1 MFASNQKG
9 IDYLTDSL
17 FLGGYEPL
25 ASRLRPE
32 NFEDVVGQS
41 ETIQV
46 LKRLKRPVSMILYG
60 PPGSGKTTIA
70 KILSKNWKLNYKHLS
85 AISVGVKEVK
95 ELIAE
100 SKKTGSILLFL
111 DEIHRF
117 STAQQDSLLEA
128 VESGQILLVAAT
140 TENPAFRIN
149 RPLLSRCQIYKLKP
163 LSEKELLQILDRAI
177 LQESGKLELDAE
189 SKKIILNA
197 SGGDAR
203 RLLGIIE
210 AILSIDPIAPWNK
223 ESIEAYLSSQV
234 FNYDRNKENHYD
246 FISAFIKSIRGSDPD
261 AALYYLACMLEGGE
275 DPIFIMRRLIILA
288 TEDIGNAS
296 VQALPL
302 AVSALAA
309 LEKIG
314 MPEGRIL
321 LGQVTSYLASCPK
334 SNSSYSAIENA
345 SNFVRKNGT
354 NVSIP
359 NHLRNA
365 PTFLH
370 KKEGASDG
378 YKYPHDV
385 EDHFVLE
392 NYFPNELAESPPQFY
407 FPSNQGMDKNLK
419 ERLKSLWEKT
429 GRKKYD

>member
-1 MFASNQKG
+1 LSGN
-9 IDYLTDSL
+9 L
-17 FLGGYEPL
+17 FSSGYEPL

-32 NFEDVVGQS
+32 QFEDLIGQS
-41 ETIQV
+41 ETIQI
-46 LKRLKRPVSMILYG
+46 LKKLKRPVSMILYG

-95 ELIAE
+95 ELITE
-100 SKKTGSILLFL
+100 SKKIGTILLFL

-117 STAQQDSLLEA
+117 STSQQDSLLEA
-128 VESGQILLVAAT
+128 VESGQIILVAAT

-149 RPLLSRCQIYKLKP
+149 RPLLSRCQIFKLKP
-163 LSEKELLQILDRAI
+163 FTELELLQILDKA
-177 LQESGKLELDAE
+177 LQKEGGKLELDAE

-210 AILSIDPIAPWNK
+210 ALHTIEPEKPWDK
-223 ESIEAYLSSQV
+223 ESIESYLSSQV

-246 FISAFIKSIRGSDPD
+246 FISAFIKSVRGSDPD
-261 AALYYLACMLEGGE
+261 ASLYYLACMLEGGE

-296 VQALPL
+296 LQALPL
-302 AVSALAA
+302 AVSALTA

-321 LGQVTSYLASCPK
+321 LGQVTTYLASCPK
-334 SNSSYSAIENA
+334 SNASYTAIDSALA
-345 SNFVRKNGT
+345 FVRENGV
-354 NVSIP
+354 NVTIP

-385 EDHFVLE
+385 EDHFILE
-392 NYFPNELAESPPQFY
+392 NYFPKELSDFSPQFY
-407 FPSNQGMDKNLK
+407 FPTNQGMDKNLK

>member
-1 MFASNQKG
+1 
-9 IDYLTDSL
+9 
-17 FLGGYEPL
+17 
-25 ASRLRPE
+25 
-32 NFEDVVGQS
+32 
-41 ETIQV
+41 
-46 LKRLKRPVSMILYG
+46 
-60 PPGSGKTTIA
+60 
-70 KILSKNWKLNYKHLS
+70 
-85 AISVGVKEVK
+85 
-95 ELIAE
+95 
-100 SKKTGSILLFL
+100 
-111 DEIHRF
+111 
-117 STAQQDSLLEA
+117 
-128 VESGQILLVAAT
+128 
-140 TENPAFRIN
+140 
-149 RPLLSRCQIYKLKP
+149 
-163 LSEKELLQILDRAI
+163 
-177 LQESGKLELDAE
+177 DAE

-210 AILSIDPIAPWNK
+210 ALHTIEPEKPWDK
-223 ESIEAYLSSQV
+223 ESIESYLSSQV

-246 FISAFIKSIRGSDPD
+246 FISAFIKSVRGSDPD
-261 AALYYLACMLEGGE
+261 ASLYYLACMLEGGE

-296 VQALPL
+296 LQALPL
-302 AVSALAA
+302 AVSALTA

-321 LGQVTSYLASCPK
+321 LGQVTTYLASCPK
-334 SNSSYSAIENA
+334 SNASYTAIDSALA
-345 SNFVRKNGT
+345 FVRENGV
-354 NVSIP
+354 NVTIP

-385 EDHFVLE
+385 EDHFILE
-392 NYFPNELAESPPQFY
+392 NYFPKELSDFSPQFY
-407 FPSNQGMDKNLK
+407 FPTNQGMDKNLK

>member
-1 MFASNQKG
+1 MSGN
-9 IDYLTDSL
+9 L
-17 FLGGYEPL
+17 FSSGYEPL

-32 NFEDVVGQS
+32 QFEDLIGQS
-41 ETIQV
+41 ETIQI
-46 LKRLKRPVSMILYG
+46 LKKLKRPVSMILYG

-95 ELIAE
+95 ELITE
-100 SKKTGSILLFL
+100 SKKIGTILLFL

-117 STAQQDSLLEA
+117 STSQQDSLLEA
-128 VESGQILLVAAT
+128 VESGQIILVAAT

-149 RPLLSRCQIYKLKP
+149 RPLLSRCQIFKLKP
-163 LSEKELLQILDRAI
+163 FTELELLQILDKA
-177 LQESGKLELDAE
+177 LQKEGGKLELDAE

-210 AILSIDPIAPWNK
+210 ALHTIEPEKPWDK
-223 ESIEAYLSSQV
+223 ESIESYLSSQV

-246 FISAFIKSIRGSDPD
+246 FISAFIKSVRGSDPD
-261 AALYYLACMLEGGE
+261 ASLYYLACMLEGGE

-296 VQALPL
+296 LQALPL
-302 AVSALAA
+302 AVSALTA

-321 LGQVTSYLASCPK
+321 LGQVTTYLASCPK
-334 SNSSYSAIENA
+334 SNASYTAIDSALA
-345 SNFVRKNGT
+345 FVRENGV
-354 NVSIP
+354 NVTIP

-385 EDHFVLE
+385 EDHFILE
-392 NYFPNELAESPPQFY
+392 NYFPKELSDFSPQFY
-407 FPSNQGMDKNLK
+407 FPTNQGMDKNLK